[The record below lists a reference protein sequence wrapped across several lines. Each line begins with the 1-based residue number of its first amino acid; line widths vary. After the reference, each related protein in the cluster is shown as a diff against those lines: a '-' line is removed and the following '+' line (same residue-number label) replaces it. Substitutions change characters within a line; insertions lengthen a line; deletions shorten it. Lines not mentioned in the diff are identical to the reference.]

1 MRTHISRFV
10 RDALPPW
17 ARIHFACYPDKP
29 ALKQRSREAMRAR
42 ERRARDA
49 LRHGA
54 DPDALTTP
62 TRSRE
67 VADRWA
73 FD

>member
-1 MRTHISRFV
+1 MRTHISRHALA
-10 RDALPPW
+10 ALPPW
-17 ARIHFACYPDKP
+17 ARIHSAFYPDKR
-29 ALKQRSREAMRAR
+29 ALKARSAEAMRAR
-42 ERRARDA
+42 ERRALDA

-54 DPDALTTP
+54 DPDAATLP
-62 TRSRE
+62 TRSRD